1 MKFILGKKI
10 EMSQIFKEDGTVIP
24 VTLIQTGSCQ
34 VTGLRTVEKDG
45 YSAVQIGFGS
55 DKNVNKPQVEEAKKL
70 KLQPVTTK
78 REFRVGQTELKIGDK
93 IEATDFSEGDKVDV
107 VGVSKG
113 KGFQGVVKRHGFKG
127 SPASHGH
134 KDQLRMPGSIG
145 SQAPQRVLKGK
156 RMGGRMG
163 GDQVTVKNLE
173 IAAVD
178 PKKQIIAIKGAVPG
192 ARNTLLLIRERAGN
206 NIWGN

>member
-10 EMSQIFKEDGTVIP
+10 EMSQIFKDDGTVIP
-24 VTLIQTGSCQ
+24 VTLVQTGSCE
-34 VTGLRTVEKDG
+34 VTGVRTIEKDG

-55 DKNVNKPQVEEAKKL
+55 GKNINKAQVEEAKKL
-70 KLQPVTTK
+70 KLQPTTTK
-78 REFRVGQTELKIGDK
+78 REFRINQTELKVGDK
-93 IEATDFSEGDKVDV
+93 IKATDFSEGDKVDV
-107 VGVSKG
+107 VGISKG

-127 SPASHGH
+127 GPASHGH

-145 SQAPQRVLKGK
+145 SQGPQRVLKGK
-156 RMGGRMG
+156 RMAGRMG
-163 GDQVTVKNLE
+163 GNQVTVKNLE

-192 ARNTLLLIRERAGN
+192 ARNTLLMIRERIGKN
-206 NIWGN
+206 VWGN